1 MRFGCCP
8 GLASFVPPT
17 LEGQEESLSVAH
29 AQQCER
35 VPRIL
40 ELLADAGYDYVELG
54 VGITAPEQPES
65 FFERLLG
72 VLDDAPLKAE
82 AFSSFVPP
90 WIKVVGPEAD
100 WHRIEEYV
108 RVAVDRVSGAGGE
121 RIVFGSGGARS
132 CPEGYPLSQA
142 RADLLRF
149 AHLAGDYCQA
159 HGIVLCLEPL
169 NSTETN
175 MLTQVSEA
183 AALAREVGRPCVQV
197 LADCFHMNME
207 QEPYAN
213 IVAAGD
219 LLQHI
224 HVADRGRRYPADFG
238 YDIDGFFAALRQAG
252 YDGRVSIEANFA
264 DLATEAPAG
273 LARLRRAAA

>member
-1 MRFGCCP
+1 
-8 GLASFVPPT
+8 
-17 LEGQEESLSVAH
+17 
-29 AQQCER
+29 
-35 VPRIL
+35 
-40 ELLADAGYDYVELG
+40 
-54 VGITAPEQPES
+54 
-65 FFERLLG
+65 
-72 VLDDAPLKAE
+72 
-82 AFSSFVPP
+82 
-90 WIKVVGPEAD
+90 
-100 WHRIEEYV
+100 
-108 RVAVDRVSGAGGE
+108 
-121 RIVFGSGGARS
+121 
-132 CPEGYPLSQA
+132 
-142 RADLLRF
+142 
-149 AHLAGDYCQA
+149 
-159 HGIVLCLEPL
+159 
-169 NSTETN
+169 